1 MNTLK
6 NNYDNT
12 IRNKFGDA
20 LNALEKAF
28 QDFDIDYYL
37 IGAFV
42 REVWTDH
49 IKTLPDKRATRDIDF
64 AIYINEHE
72 QYDKLKLHLVEN
84 AGFKEHKEPYRLL
97 TPDNNIVDLIPFGG
111 IEQNGEVL
119 IKGHKVVELSV
130 FGTKEVTEKAEVIED
145 NFKVI
150 TLPGLAV
157 LKLISWHETDNRAKD
172 LEDFYYILQNY
183 ADIATDDL
191 YLDEN
196 LHLLEEYD
204 EVRFS
209 GARLLGKEMLKII
222 KGSPELKNRVTQILS
237 QLIKNYT
244 PEDIDLMYEAEKSDI
259 QFLRLKLVKE
269 LLVELG

>member
-6 NNYDNT
+6 NNLDNT
-12 IRNKFGDA
+12 IRQKFGRA
-20 LNALEKAF
+20 LEVLEKAF
-28 QDFDIDYYL
+28 QEFEIDYYL

-49 IKTLPDKRATRDIDF
+49 IKYLPDKRATRDIDF
-64 AIYINEHE
+64 AIYINEHK
-72 QYDKLKLHLVEN
+72 QYDKLKIYLIEN

-119 IKGHKVVELSV
+119 IKGHKTVELSV

-150 TLPGLAV
+150 TLPGLTV
-157 LKLISWHETDNRAKD
+157 LKLIAWHEADDRSKD
-172 LEDFYYILQNY
+172 LVDFYYILQNY
-183 ADIATDDL
+183 ADIATEDL
-191 YLDEN
+191 YLEEN

-209 GARLLGKEMLKII
+209 GARLLGKEMLIII
-222 KGSPELKNRVTQILS
+222 KESPELKKRISQILS
-237 QLIKNYT
+237 LLIEDHT
-244 PEDIDLMYEAEKSDI
+244 PKDIDEMYDSDKTDI

-269 LLVELG
+269 LVWELD

>member
-1 MNTLK
+1 MK
-6 NNYDNT
+6 V
-12 IRNKFGDA
+12 
-20 LNALEKAF
+20 LEKTF
-28 QDFDIDYYL
+28 RELGIDYYL

-49 IKTLPDKRATRDIDF
+49 IKSLPDMRVTRDLDF
-64 AIYINEHE
+64 AICINDYR
-72 QYDKLKLHLVEN
+72 QYDQLKNHLVIN
-84 AGFKEHKEPYRLL
+84 AGFKEHQEPYRLL
-97 TPDNNIVDLIPFGG
+97 TPENDIVDLIPFGG

-119 IKGHKVVELSV
+119 IRGNKIVELSV
-130 FGTKEVTEKAEVIED
+130 FGTREVTGKAKVID
-145 NFKVI
+145 DHFKVI

-157 LKLISWHETDNRAKD
+157 LKLNSWHESPGRAKD

-209 GARLLGKEMLKII
+209 GARLLGREMLKIMI
-222 KGSPELKNRVTQILS
+222 DSPELKNRISRILL
-237 QLIKNYT
+237 QLIKDHS
-244 PEDIDLMYEAEKSDI
+244 PKDIDEMYDAEKTDI
-259 QFLRLKLVKE
+259 LFSRRKLVKE
-269 LLVELG
+269 LVMELD